1 MPIFPLSRE
10 TLWIPVFH
18 SFLFCCSTLES
29 PFSFFLY
36 FGCVYKLIDG
46 GAKKAILEPGPI
58 QIEKQQTKIVS
69 KNQQKLRKLGQNRNR
84 TNKRKKKYLQIK
96 PFFCL
101 KTILF
106 LLLFLT
112 SDIYTPFL
120 YGNLLSCNSQIF
132 LYDIKQCLAIIP
144 TFSFLP
150 KNFSIW
156 AQSLLPQESFFF
168 C

>member
-1 MPIFPLSRE
+1 MSIFPLCRE

-84 TNKRKKKYLQIK
+84 TNKRKKKYLKINLSFACK
-96 PFFCL
+96 RFCFFYC
-101 KTILF
+101 F
-106 LLLFLT
+106 
-112 SDIYTPFL
+112 
-120 YGNLLSCNSQIF
+120 
-132 LYDIKQCLAIIP
+132 
-144 TFSFLP
+144 
-150 KNFSIW
+150 
-156 AQSLLPQESFFF
+156 
-168 C
+168 